1 MLPPNGTLLRKWT
14 RDHAG
19 LTLGIGLGMGTAEDP
34 QSTGYFRIGHMGHIN
49 PNMILGLLGSI
60 EAGFEHLGV
69 ARGGGALA
77 AAAKVIA
84 QS

>member
-1 MLPPNGTLLRKWT
+1 
-14 RDHAG
+14 
-19 LTLGIGLGMGTAEDP
+19 MGTNDDP
-34 QSTGYFRIGHMGHIN
+34 KSTGYFRIGHMGHIN

-69 ARGGGALA
+69 ARGCGALEA
-77 AAAKVIA
+77 ASRVIA